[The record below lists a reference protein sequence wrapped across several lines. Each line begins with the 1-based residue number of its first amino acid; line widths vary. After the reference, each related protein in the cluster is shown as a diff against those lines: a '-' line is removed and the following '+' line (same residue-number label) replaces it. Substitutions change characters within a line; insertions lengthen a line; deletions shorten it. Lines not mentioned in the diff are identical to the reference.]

1 MKPPADTL
9 WLFHFDGL
17 RLKAKSMK
25 TSEIR
30 ECGVYLLPDGREV
43 VASNSGGFFKLYDP
57 LAWKY
62 LGPPLYEVRE
72 QGSLTCF
79 GRPTP
84 WRVADLIDKRQTAEE
99 RPLVFGKSA

>member
-1 MKPPADTL
+1 MKVN
-9 WLFHFDGL
+9 
-17 RLKAKSMK
+17 SMK
-25 TSEIR
+25 TNEIR
-30 ECGVYLLPDGREV
+30 ECGIYLLPDGREV
-43 VASNSGGFFKLYDP
+43 IASDSGGFFKLYDP

-62 LGPPLYEVRE
+62 LGPPLYEIRE

-84 WRVADLIDKRQTAEE
+84 WRVADLIDKKQTAST

>member
-1 MKPPADTL
+1 MKL
-9 WLFHFDGL
+9 N
-17 RLKAKSMK
+17 
-25 TSEIR
+25 EIR

-43 VASNSGGFFKLYDP
+43 IASGTGGFFKLYDP

-62 LGPPLYEVRE
+62 LGPPLYEVRDE
-72 QGSLTCF
+72 GRLTCF

-84 WRVADLIDKRQTAEE
+84 WRVADLVDKRQKADN